1 MTAMAIPSHQV
12 SSSNRLIYHRLK
24 QALKL
29 NLRRQIFIAVCDD
42 LWLRDCLAARLQTEL
57 AGTEGEE
64 RKAENLQDLEEKS
77 EFKIAK
83 RGEKQSKSRQE
94 LGEQKYIAL
103 ADEQSNLKTAQR
115 YQERSHLSKPLSVAK
130 REALLGVKQTGTI
143 SQNSQ
148 LPYPRFVSL
157 ELNLSDPNPIA
168 QISEWLAQSPAPQ
181 KASFGKRVPTFQIL
195 GAEHLTRQP
204 AALQWSFLSNLRNVE
219 SHLPTWQFN
228 LLLWLP
234 KPWLFTIQ
242 QSVPEFWRWHTGV
255 FEFEGE
261 PTPAMGEMGRW
272 GEGER
277 GSGGDGEIGE
287 MRGLLRL
294 SYQSLGVEPLESSN
308 NTQNGSRPKVLS
320 VPSQDSAILS
330 VPSQEFAIPIVK
342 SKIQNPKALE
352 LADLVLAAA
361 SGELEGGDGISPA
374 TGRNF
379 VALQTLQYIE
389 LLQEQECLPQTLAL
403 AYQTLGNF
411 YRDRILAGDV
421 SRTYLLIAI
430 RAYEMVL
437 EFTSSDAK
445 PQGDRQEDGERKA
458 LINQLNQNL
467 TQLSAKSELSTV
479 PDILNDLGT
488 LYWMLS
494 RYPRSPEIASL
505 ALSDLEHSIALYQKA
520 LAQLNP
526 KTQPQS
532 YARLQKNLGATWG
545 DLARFRDGAQNLQHS
560 VRAYQEA
567 LLHIDPDADPQHYA
581 AVENN
586 LGTAYWNLAQHDQ
599 PVAYLESA
607 IAAYTKALSY
617 YSPEREPLNYAGV
630 QNNLGT
636 AWWNLAQHEPSEGFL
651 LEAVDAYREA
661 LRYRTQELVPAACAA
676 TQNNLGT
683 VYWHLANLRHK
694 QGRIESLENAIAA
707 YQNAIAAAKQIHPN
721 QLTFDILA
729 AYNNLGLAHYQL
741 ATDPYFSLSKL
752 ELRTHLESALQN
764 QLQACMGWQQQMNGS
779 GLAGRENTN
788 SQSQTPNPIYADC
801 RQTALNCI
809 VKTIQAFYSECGL
822 QGQNLALSK
831 LPSDLLPEILQQL

>member
-1 MTAMAIPSHQV
+1 
-12 SSSNRLIYHRLK
+12 
-24 QALKL
+24 
-29 NLRRQIFIAVCDD
+29 
-42 LWLRDCLAARLQTEL
+42 
-57 AGTEGEE
+57 
-64 RKAENLQDLEEKS
+64 
-77 EFKIAK
+77 
-83 RGEKQSKSRQE
+83 
-94 LGEQKYIAL
+94 
-103 ADEQSNLKTAQR
+103 
-115 YQERSHLSKPLSVAK
+115 
-130 REALLGVKQTGTI
+130 
-143 SQNSQ
+143 
-148 LPYPRFVSL
+148 
-157 ELNLSDPNPIA
+157 
-168 QISEWLAQSPAPQ
+168 
-181 KASFGKRVPTFQIL
+181 
-195 GAEHLTRQP
+195 
-204 AALQWSFLSNLRNVE
+204 
-219 SHLPTWQFN
+219 
-228 LLLWLP
+228 
-234 KPWLFTIQ
+234 
-242 QSVPEFWRWHTGV
+242 
-255 FEFEGE
+255 
-261 PTPAMGEMGRW
+261 
-272 GEGER
+272 
-277 GSGGDGEIGE
+277 
-287 MRGLLRL
+287 MRGLLGL
-294 SYQSLGVEPLESSN
+294 SYQSLGVRPLESSN

-374 TGRNF
+374 AGRNF

-445 PQGDRQEDGERKA
+445 PQGDRQEDGERSA
-458 LINQLNQNL
+458 LISQLNQNL
-467 TQLSAKSELSTV
+467 SQLSAKSELSTV

-505 ALSDLEHSIALYQKA
+505 ALSDLELY
-520 LAQLNP
+520 
-526 KTQPQS
+526 
-532 YARLQKNLGATWG
+532 
-545 DLARFRDGAQNLQHS
+545 
-560 VRAYQEA
+560 
-567 LLHIDPDADPQHYA
+567 IDPDVEPQHYA

-599 PVAYLESA
+599 PVAFLESA

-617 YSPEREPLNYAGV
+617 YSSEREPLNYAGV

>member
-1 MTAMAIPSHQV
+1 
-12 SSSNRLIYHRLK
+12 
-24 QALKL
+24 
-29 NLRRQIFIAVCDD
+29 
-42 LWLRDCLAARLQTEL
+42 
-57 AGTEGEE
+57 GG
-64 RKAENLQDLEEKS
+64 
-77 EFKIAK
+77 
-83 RGEKQSKSRQE
+83 G
-94 LGEQKYIAL
+94 G
-103 ADEQSNLKTAQR
+103 
-115 YQERSHLSKPLSVAK
+115 
-130 REALLGVKQTGTI
+130 GG
-143 SQNSQ
+143 
-148 LPYPRFVSL
+148 
-157 ELNLSDPNPIA
+157 
-168 QISEWLAQSPAPQ
+168 
-181 KASFGKRVPTFQIL
+181 G
-195 GAEHLTRQP
+195 G
-204 AALQWSFLSNLRNVE
+204 
-219 SHLPTWQFN
+219 
-228 LLLWLP
+228 
-234 KPWLFTIQ
+234 
-242 QSVPEFWRWHTGV
+242 G
-255 FEFEGE
+255 
-261 PTPAMGEMGRW
+261 GRW
-272 GEGER
+272 E
-277 GSGGDGEIGE
+277 DGE

-308 NTQNGSRPKVLS
+308 NTQNGYRPKV
-320 VPSQDSAILS
+320 LS

-445 PQGDRQEDGERKA
+445 LQGDRQEDGERKA

-467 TQLSAKSELSTV
+467 TQLSPGSNLLSTV

-494 RYPRSPEIASL
+494 RYPRSPEIASF
-505 ALSDLEHSIALYQKA
+505 ALSDLEHSIALYQQA

-545 DLARFRDGAQNLQHS
+545 DLARFRDSAQNLQHS
-560 VRAYQEA
+560 VRAYEEA
-567 LLHIDPDADPQHYA
+567 LLHIDSDVDPKQYA
-581 AVENN
+581 ALENN
-586 LGTAYWNLAQHDQ
+586 LGTAYWNLAQHDR
-599 PVAYLESA
+599 PVGHLESA

-694 QGRIESLENAIAA
+694 QGRIESLEKAIAA
-707 YQNAIAAAKQIHPN
+707 YQIAIAAAKQIHPN

-752 ELRTHLESALQN
+752 ELRSHLESALQN
-764 QLQACMGWQQQMNGS
+764 QLQACTGWQQQINGS
-779 GLAGRENTN
+779 GLTGLENTN
-788 SQSQTPNPIYADC
+788 SQTQTSNPIYADC

-809 VKTIQAFYSECGL
+809 VKTIRAFYSECGL
-822 QGQNLALSK
+822 QGQNFALSK